1 MSQFW
6 HQFWQSEDSN
16 TERRKLTLEDEA
28 ITRRSAEKMEIYF
41 KQNLGNRFFSD
52 LEALS
57 CLFSYKKEKDRA
69 LGIRSVY
76 MRTYI
81 KCEMG
86 NNL

>member
-41 KQNLGNRFFSD
+41 SKTWETDSFL
-52 LEALS
+52 
-57 CLFSYKKEKDRA
+57 
-69 LGIRSVY
+69 
-76 MRTYI
+76 T
-81 KCEMG
+81 
-86 NNL
+86 